1 MKRVYQVS
9 PEMNVG
15 ATYKLKAGTS
25 TFSAAPFDTPTHIIL
40 TTQNAGLLLAQFI
53 YAFGSDEHAVVESI
67 EGGIRAYIGEVS
79 GRVMRLEIPR
89 ERYDARLAGAA
100 EEFKTRQHRLAES
113 TPTGA
118 PLRMAAHYGLVGSQL
133 LPKVNNLLAQEIAL
147 HY

>member
-25 TFSAAPFDTPTHIIL
+25 TFAAAPFDTPTHIIL
-40 TTQNAGLLLAQFI
+40 TTQNGGLLCAQFI
-53 YAFGSDEHAVVESI
+53 YAFGSDEHAVAEPM
-67 EGGIRAYIGEVS
+67 EGSVRAYVGEVS

-89 ERYDARLAGAA
+89 ERYETRLAGAA
-100 EEFKTRQHRLAES
+100 EEFKTRQHKLAES
-113 TPTGA
+113 TPTGE

-133 LPKVNNLLAQEIAL
+133 LPKLNNLLAQEIAL
-147 HY
+147 HH